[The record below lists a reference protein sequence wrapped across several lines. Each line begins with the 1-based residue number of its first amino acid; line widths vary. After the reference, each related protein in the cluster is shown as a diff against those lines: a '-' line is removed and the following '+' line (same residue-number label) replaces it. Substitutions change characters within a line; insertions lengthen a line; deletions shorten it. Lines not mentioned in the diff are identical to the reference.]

1 MKDEV
6 IKKIEHTTPDITQEN
21 IERLTELFP
30 QVATEVRDEDGAV
43 REAVDFDTLRDL
55 LGGGVSLKGSASAIS
70 SLGQVKPR
78 QSWRREGPAT
88 KR

>member
-6 IKKIEHTTPDITQEN
+6 MKKIEHTTPDITQEN

-30 QVATEVRDEDGAV
+30 QVATEVRDEDGAA

-55 LGGGVSLKGSASAIS
+55 LGGVSLKGSVSVT
-70 SLGQVKPR
+70 SLLGR
-78 QSWRREGPAT
+78 ARRRRSWRREGPAT

>member
-1 MKDEV
+1 M
-6 IKKIEHTTPDITQEN
+6 KKIEHTTPDITQEN

-55 LGGGVSLKGSASAIS
+55 LGGGGY
-70 SLGQVKPR
+70 R
-78 QSWRREGPAT
+78 
-88 KR
+88 

>member
-6 IKKIEHTTPDITQEN
+6 MKKIEHTTPDITQEN

-55 LGGGVSLKGSASAIS
+55 LGGVSLKGSASAIS

>member
-6 IKKIEHTTPDITQEN
+6 MKKIEHTTPNITQEN

-30 QVATEVRDEDGAV
+30 QVATEVCDEDGAV

-55 LGGGVSLKGSASAIS
+55 LGGY
-70 SLGQVKPR
+70 R
-78 QSWRREGPAT
+78 
-88 KR
+88 

>member
-6 IKKIEHTTPDITQEN
+6 MKKIEHTTPDITQEN

-43 REAVDFDTLRDL
+43 REVVDFDTLRDL

-78 QSWRREGPAT
+78 QSWRREGPAR